1 MAARLVLADLTI
13 LKAFWNLLKI
23 LIINFSFSANRKNSY
38 YLEIHLQLIFI

>member
-23 LIINFSFSANRKNSY
+23 LIINFRF
-38 YLEIHLQLIFI
+38 Q